1 MNRICATALA
11 ALFAGSSVGLAVESG
26 LPVGERVPAF
36 NVLDVTGPNKGKEL
50 CYRCKFGNSPV
61 VTMFTREL
69 SEPIVATIVELDKTL
84 GKNKELK
91 GFVVYMTD
99 DTESATKEL
108 EKLAKDHKLK
118 NVPLTIVDSKGPE
131 GYKLAKDAGVT
142 VLMWNESKV
151 VVNQAFE
158 PNSFCEACSAEVI
171 ANFAKV
177 EPKKDGATK
186 AN

>member
-1 MNRICATALA
+1 MVALCASATA
-11 ALFAGSSVGLAVESG
+11 GLAVESG
-26 LPVGERVPAF
+26 LPVGEKVPAF

-69 SEPIVATIVELDKTL
+69 SEPIVATIVELDKKL
-84 GKNKELK
+84 GENKELK

-99 DTESATKEL
+99 DKEAATKEL
-108 EKLAKDHKLK
+108 EKVAKEHKIK
-118 NVPLTIVDSKGPE
+118 NVPLTIVDAKGPE
-131 GYKLAKDAGVT
+131 KYNISDEAGVT
-142 VLMWNESKV
+142 VMMWTKSEV

-158 PNSFCEACSAEVI
+158 PGSFCEGCSAEVI

-177 EPKKDGATK
+177 EPKKEEAPK